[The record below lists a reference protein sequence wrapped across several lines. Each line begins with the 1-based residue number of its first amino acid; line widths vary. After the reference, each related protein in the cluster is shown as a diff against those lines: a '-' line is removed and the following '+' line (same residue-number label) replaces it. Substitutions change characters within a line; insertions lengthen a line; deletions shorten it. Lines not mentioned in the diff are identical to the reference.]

1 MHAAGSNDNGGGASG
16 QDQSEVVDRIIESF
30 FAIIMVEDL
39 ETGYL
44 KEVGG
49 HKVTVTWFES
59 LAL

>member
-1 MHAAGSNDNGGGASG
+1 MEAVPVSG

-30 FAIIMVEDL
+30 FTIVMVEDT